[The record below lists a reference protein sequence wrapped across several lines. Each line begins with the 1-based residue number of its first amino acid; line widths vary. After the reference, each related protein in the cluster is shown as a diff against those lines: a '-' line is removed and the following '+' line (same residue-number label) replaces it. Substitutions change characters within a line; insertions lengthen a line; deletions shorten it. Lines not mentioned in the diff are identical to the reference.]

1 MGMRLQYPLSIYG
14 AVHQITPTR
23 YCAEVTEPN
32 EQFNTTW
39 PEGTDERR
47 FVIASPH
54 RAFYILAENAE
65 ERM

>member
-1 MGMRLQYPLSIYG
+1 MYQTAPI
-14 AVHQITPTR
+14 R
-23 YCAEVTEPN
+23 YCAEVTEPT
-32 EQFNTTW
+32 EQFTTNW

-65 ERM
+65 ERV